1 MIPSESN
8 ALTGGFPIKEPDV
21 NQNRASEQYK

>member
-8 ALTGGFPIKEPDV
+8 AVTGEFPIKEPDV
-21 NQNRASEQYK
+21 KQNRASEQYK